1 MADGRTDGLG
11 GRTDG
16 TATDFAVA
24 VYREDGQWVVA
35 SLPPSSAESLDA
47 LVRSLRQLP
56 AEGGAIGLISVAE
69 DFFVALRVLGDD
81 ELILLS
87 DVTAAEDWP
96 LAREVLDR
104 LELPMPE
111 GDDLDTVQPAGDLGV
126 FADLGLPPM
135 EVAMICEDPDL
146 YPDEMLGSIAS
157 RLGFGEAF
165 EQTLDQVLG

>member
-1 MADGRTDGLG
+1 MADGRSND
-11 GRTDG
+11 

-24 VYREDGQWVVA
+24 VFREDGQWVV
-35 SLPPSSAESLDA
+35 STLPPSAANGIEP
-47 LVRSLRQLP
+47 LVHALRQQP
-56 AEGGAIGLISVAE
+56 GEGGSIGLVSVAE
-69 DFFVALRVLGDD
+69 DFFVAVRVYGDD

-87 DVTAAEDWP
+87 DVTAAQDWP

-104 LELPMPE
+104 LELPMPY
-111 GDDLDTVQPAGDLGV
+111 GDELDQPQPAGDLGA

-135 EVAMICEDPDL
+135 ELAMICEDPDL

-157 RLGFGEAF
+157 RLGFGEEF